1 MMQLLWPVFVA
12 EIRAAAEPHGGDI
25 FVVSRRV
32 VERMAETFDLV
43 DILPADVMGAIRGE
57 TTRSRRGALG
67 IDITIGADGPR
78 RRARVVLSPGQHIAR
93 AEDGPGVRVQ
103 PLTRGEFVPE
113 NNCNGFYI
121 WGDTEVFGGFVLLES
136 PVEFEG
142 FYVLREVVESWP
154 AIVVGGHLFI
164 LTEPLTQTCP
174 EIRLDMVRFRYD
186 SAGKLPADI

>member
-1 MMQLLWPVFVA
+1 M
-12 EIRAAAEPHGGDI
+12 
-25 FVVSRRV
+25 
-32 VERMAETFDLV
+32 
-43 DILPADVMGAIRGE
+43 
-57 TTRSRRGALG
+57 
-67 IDITIGADGPR
+67 
-78 RRARVVLSPGQHIAR
+78 
-93 AEDGPGVRVQ
+93 
-103 PLTRGEFVPE
+103 
-113 NNCNGFYI
+113 
-121 WGDTEVFGGFVLLES
+121 FGGFVLLES